1 MTFNT
6 QRPIGEFGFP
16 HGCWLMAILCLVA
29 AGICCSAVHVS
40 AAPLSNDQKIDAFLE
55 TVRERDDLTDEHRA
69 EVIKI
74 VESLRAE
81 PGWREAVI
89 TVALREIY
97 PDYQAALT
105 LLGEEQTDAAIERLV
120 PLCAVD
126 DRYLRGDAA
135 YYLAR
140 AYILH
145 ERFEEAVPLLKDLSG
160 DGADTS
166 LYAGECL
173 FLYGVAASQL
183 LDRKTAIEL
192 LERYLKENPDA
203 PERMRVGAWR
213 QLVLLQSVEDGSLTD
228 VLHRMQ
234 FSRRRLSL
242 KDAGQK
248 TREEQDR
255 IVAMLEKLIKD
266 AEEQESKC
274 GCSGGGGES
283 GGDSGGGG
291 GPDGEGEGP
300 QGPNDQTPY
309 KTLRRVHRGGPRSPW
324 GELRGKDRERVF
336 AALKGQFPGRYRQL
350 IEQYYRSLQEEE
362 GEE

>member
-1 MTFNT
+1 MTGNNKRPTSEALFNP
-6 QRPIGEFGFP
+6 R
-16 HGCWLMAILCLVA
+16 CWLASILFVA
-29 AGICCSAVHVS
+29 AAGLCCSAADDP
-40 AAPLSNDQKIDAFLE
+40 AAPLTNDQKIDAFLK
-55 TVRERDDLTDEHRA
+55 TVRERDNLTDEHRA
-69 EVIKI
+69 EI
-74 VESLRAE
+74 VKMVETLRGE

-97 PDYQAALT
+97 TDYQAALA
-105 LLGEEQTDAAIERLV
+105 LLGEEQIAAAVERLQ
-120 PLCAVD
+120 PLVAAD
-126 DRYLRGDAA
+126 DPYLKGDAA

-145 ERFEEAVPLLKDLSG
+145 ERYEQALPLLKELSG
-160 DGADTS
+160 EGADTS
-166 LYAGECL
+166 LYAGESL
-173 FLYGVAASQL
+173 FLYGIAASQL

-203 PERMRVGAWR
+203 PERMRWGAWR
-213 QLVLLQSVEDGSLTD
+213 QLVLLKSVEDGSLTD

-242 KDAGQK
+242 KDAGQE
-248 TREEQDR
+248 TREQQDR

-283 GGDSGGGG
+283 GGNSGGGG

-300 QGPNDQTPY
+300 QGQNDQTPY
-309 KTLRRVHRGGPRSPW
+309 QTLRRVHRGGPRSPW
-324 GELRGKDRERVF
+324 GELRGRDREKVF

>member
-1 MTFNT
+1 MNSNIKRQIAACLCE
-6 QRPIGEFGFP
+6 QRCRP
-16 HGCWLMAILCLVA
+16 ASILLVVSA
-29 AGICCSAVHVS
+29 ICCSAAGLS
-40 AAPLSNDQKIDAFLE
+40 AAPLTTDQKIDAFLE
-55 TVRERDDLTDEHRA
+55 TVRESELLTDEHRG
-69 EVIKI
+69 EIVKM
-74 VESLRAE
+74 VESLRAD
-81 PGWREAVI
+81 PGWREAVV

-105 LLGEEQTDAAIERLV
+105 LLGEEQTVRAIEQLR
-120 PLCAVD
+120 PLAEAED
-126 DRYLRGDAA
+126 PYLKSDAA

-140 AYILH
+140 AYILQ
-145 ERFEEAVPLLKDLSG
+145 ERYEEALPLLKELSG
-160 DGADTS
+160 ESADTS
-166 LYAGECL
+166 LYAGDCL
-173 FLYGVAASQL
+173 FLYGVAASQT

-192 LERYLKENPDA
+192 LERYLKDNPDA

-213 QLVLLQSVEDGSLTD
+213 QLVLLKSVEDGSLTD
-228 VLHRMQ
+228 VLHRMEY
-234 FSRRRLSL
+234 SRRRLSL
-242 KDAGQK
+242 KDAGTK

-255 IVAMLEKLIKD
+255 IVAMLEKLIEK

-274 GCSGGGGES
+274 GNCGGGGES
-283 GGDSGGGG
+283 GGNSGGGG

-300 QGPNDQTPY
+300 QGKNDQTPY